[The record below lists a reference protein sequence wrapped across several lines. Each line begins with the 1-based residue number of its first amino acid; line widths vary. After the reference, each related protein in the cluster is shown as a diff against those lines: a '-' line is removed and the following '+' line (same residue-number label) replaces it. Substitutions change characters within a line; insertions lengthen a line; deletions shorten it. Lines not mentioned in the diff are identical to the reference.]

1 MEKTMVKQ
9 STPPPQNPPPPPDH
23 LRPVNWNA
31 PVTRGEFQQGIG
43 ALEKNLR
50 QDINALDKRLTVVET
65 KIDVLDE
72 KVEEVKADVKDLKTK
87 IDENSGAL
95 RAEIKENS
103 DALRAEIKKNSDT
116 QRTER
121 REELRDLKADI
132 MRYFRILGIYITGLV
147 TLAVT
152 VALALPG

>member
-9 STPPPQNPPPPPDH
+9 STPPPQNPPPPPAPDH

-65 KIDVLDE
+65 RIEVLDE

-87 IDENSGAL
+87 ID
-95 RAEIKENS
+95 ENS

-152 VALALPG
+152 VALALLG